1 MVEVEN
7 KTLQQTRETM
17 VKEALALRESLNI
30 LRGKNEK
37 LEAASKELD
46 KSRQRGEELSI
57 ENSDLRSHLSSSE
70 RTVADLTQQVEHSGN
85 I

>member
-1 MVEVEN
+1 MVIN
-7 KTLQQTRETM
+7 YSNIFFFFWHPQTRETM

-46 KSRQRGEELSI
+46 KSRQVNNYSVVLLSP
-57 ENSDLRSHLSSSE
+57 S
-70 RTVADLTQQVEHSGN
+70 
-85 I
+85 